1 MTFTVQDL
9 LDLPV
14 VKAARPEVLAAP
26 DELPLRSVRWV
37 HTSEIYEIGPL
48 LKGGEVLL
56 TTGLGLVGAGPE
68 AATHYVRSLARKDVS
83 ALLLELGRTFTRVPT
98 VLVEA
103 AEDSRL
109 PLVALHGVVPF
120 IEVTEA
126 VHPLLLDQQLDQLR
140 ALERA
145 SEQLNRALLEG
156 HGLHECVATVAA
168 ICQAPVGLYG
178 LNQSLL
184 AGADVSASRLSFEV
198 NVGTGP
204 WATLIIAAEQ
214 TPDRRRLAELCAGSL
229 GVLLAQRSR
238 LTPTPRTAAADL
250 LRDLASGRYVSSSD
264 ITSRAASLGLTP
276 QPGRHLVALVVRTAT
291 PPPAHTGAEV
301 TIDVARRLLPPALAA
316 NLDSDVIIAASI
328 PFTELRSQL
337 TNLVSE
343 IDQELRSTVGGS
355 VDRLAASSLVQDVA
369 GLARAVPQAI
379 EAANLAEKLSLSSR
393 IVLASDL
400 GVYNLLSGAVADP
413 ELERFVHEQL
423 GPLLEQ
429 DARTGSELVLTLDA
443 YLESGLSKTAAAA
456 ALGIRRQTLYARL
469 ERIGRLLGG
478 LSFED
483 RQRRTALDLAL
494 ITWRMRSAAPMHV
507 PR

>member
-1 MTFTVQDL
+1 
-9 LDLPV
+9 
-14 VKAARPEVLAAP
+14 
-26 DELPLRSVRWV
+26 
-37 HTSEIYEIGPL
+37 
-48 LKGGEVLL
+48 
-56 TTGLGLVGAGPE
+56 
-68 AATHYVRSLARKDVS
+68 
-83 ALLLELGRTFTRVPT
+83 
-98 VLVEA
+98 
-103 AEDSRL
+103 
-109 PLVALHGVVPF
+109 
-120 IEVTEA
+120 
-126 VHPLLLDQQLDQLR
+126 
-140 ALERA
+140 
-145 SEQLNRALLEG
+145 
-156 HGLHECVATVAA
+156 
-168 ICQAPVGLYG
+168 
-178 LNQSLL
+178 
-184 AGADVSASRLSFEV
+184 
-198 NVGTGP
+198 
-204 WATLIIAAEQ
+204 
-214 TPDRRRLAELCAGSL
+214 
-229 GVLLAQRSR
+229 
-238 LTPTPRTAAADL
+238 
-250 LRDLASGRYVSSSD
+250 
-264 ITSRAASLGLTP
+264 
-276 QPGRHLVALVVRTAT
+276 
-291 PPPAHTGAEV
+291 
-301 TIDVARRLLPPALAA
+301 
-316 NLDSDVIIAASI
+316 ASI
-328 PFTELRSQL
+328 PFTELRPQL
-337 TNLVSE
+337 TNFVSE

-494 ITWRMRSAAPMHV
+494 ISWRMRSAAPMHV